1 MGQELG
7 GNAAPV
13 QAGAAQVPLFHK
25 EHAAAHAGGLK
36 RRGAARG
43 SASQYRE
50 IEALFRHVQPTL
62 LAWGLLCTIAQGPG
76 TSIGPRPE
84 KRCFQDGWKRR
95 QRTASFQ
102 DARAAIIK
110 K

>member
-1 MGQELG
+1 
-7 GNAAPV
+7 
-13 QAGAAQVPLFHK
+13 LFHK

-62 LAWGLLCTIAQGPG
+62 LAWGFCARLHKAQEQVSGQG
-76 TSIGPRPE
+76 RK
-84 KRCFQDGWKRR
+84 KRCFSRWLETQTKDGKAF
-95 QRTASFQ
+95 RTARGG
-102 DARAAIIK
+102 DH
-110 K
+110 